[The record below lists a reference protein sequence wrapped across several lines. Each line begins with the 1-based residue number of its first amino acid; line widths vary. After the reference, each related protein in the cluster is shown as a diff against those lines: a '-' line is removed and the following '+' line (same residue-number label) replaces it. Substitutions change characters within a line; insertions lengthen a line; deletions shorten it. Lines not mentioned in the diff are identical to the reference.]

1 MAMAAIMASVPLS
14 SSALLAPTSL
24 PPPKRSSLPRNS
36 CSIAPHLV
44 SSSSS
49 SCSRKLSSYSASTS
63 YLSSGQIGSV
73 RCRATGEGSPPTFD
87 DRLVYQGV
95 YGPWTLPGPNDQVQP
110 VPTQE
115 KLKQLIPVLVILY
128 RLGLITTAASFVI
141 SSSAAF
147 IPEGN
152 ILGDIIKQDVDFLY
166 IIGAGG
172 LGLSLLLIHIYVT
185 PIKRFLQLLWVLGV
199 IGSVGTYITLA
210 KPLNQ
215 SLIEFVI
222 SNPVGVW
229 FIGPLF
235 AALTGL
241 WKQYWFSAELVR
253 TNQYHCRKRRKEEE
267 GGKGRKKRRKKK
279 VEDEG
284 GKMWCL
290 MHALSKTL
298 TTRLHVRPV
307 LRTKMVMGFGENTTK
322 CNIDY
327 EKIVNDICYVIEFT
341 SKDVSLDVDH
351 YRTPKL
357 MPLSHVLATKLVVC
371 LIEVRMNIIY
381 PLLWLNGKTK

>member
-115 KLKQLIPVLVILY
+115 KLKQLIPVLI
-128 RLGLITTAASFVI
+128 
-141 SSSAAF
+141 
-147 IPEGN
+147 
-152 ILGDIIKQDVDFLY
+152 
-166 IIGAGG
+166 
-172 LGLSLLLIHIYVT
+172 
-185 PIKRFLQLLWVLGV
+185 
-199 IGSVGTYITLA
+199 
-210 KPLNQ
+210 
-215 SLIEFVI
+215 
-222 SNPVGVW
+222 VGV
-229 FIGPLF
+229 
-235 AALTGL
+235 AHTVM

-381 PLLWLNGKTK
+381 PLLWLNGKTKNNYSVVVHIRVHTILISIEHDETIINDKITADYQAYHLEAITK

>member
-95 YGPWTLPGPNDQVQP
+95 YGPWTVDPSDIREARCPLRFLYPFSLYQTRSFSNNSSHFDDICFDQVQP

-241 WKQYWFSAELVR
+241 VFKEGLCYGKLEAGILTFIIPGLLLGHLWKQYWFSAELVR

-284 GKMWCL
+284 GK
-290 MHALSKTL
+290 
-298 TTRLHVRPV
+298 
-307 LRTKMVMGFGENTTK
+307 
-322 CNIDY
+322 
-327 EKIVNDICYVIEFT
+327 
-341 SKDVSLDVDH
+341 
-351 YRTPKL
+351 
-357 MPLSHVLATKLVVC
+357 
-371 LIEVRMNIIY
+371 
-381 PLLWLNGKTK
+381 

>member
-115 KLKQLIPVLVILY
+115 KLKQLIPVL
-128 RLGLITTAASFVI
+128 
-141 SSSAAF
+141 
-147 IPEGN
+147 
-152 ILGDIIKQDVDFLY
+152 
-166 IIGAGG
+166 
-172 LGLSLLLIHIYVT
+172 
-185 PIKRFLQLLWVLGV
+185 
-199 IGSVGTYITLA
+199 
-210 KPLNQ
+210 
-215 SLIEFVI
+215 
-222 SNPVGVW
+222 
-229 FIGPLF
+229 
-235 AALTGL
+235 

-284 GKMWCL
+284 GK
-290 MHALSKTL
+290 
-298 TTRLHVRPV
+298 
-307 LRTKMVMGFGENTTK
+307 
-322 CNIDY
+322 
-327 EKIVNDICYVIEFT
+327 
-341 SKDVSLDVDH
+341 
-351 YRTPKL
+351 
-357 MPLSHVLATKLVVC
+357 
-371 LIEVRMNIIY
+371 
-381 PLLWLNGKTK
+381 

>member
-95 YGPWTLPGPNDQVQP
+95 YGPWT
-110 VPTQE
+110 
-115 KLKQLIPVLVILY
+115 VILY

-241 WKQYWFSAELVR
+241 VFKEGLCYGKLEAGILTFIIPGLLLGHLWKQYWFSAELVR

-284 GKMWCL
+284 GKVKGG
-290 MHALSKTL
+290 S
-298 TTRLHVRPV
+298 
-307 LRTKMVMGFGENTTK
+307 GG
-322 CNIDY
+322 
-327 EKIVNDICYVIEFT
+327 
-341 SKDVSLDVDH
+341 
-351 YRTPKL
+351 
-357 MPLSHVLATKLVVC
+357 
-371 LIEVRMNIIY
+371 
-381 PLLWLNGKTK
+381 G